1 MRISLKFFAKK
12 LVLPVH
18 YNHLLQSFIYNTL
31 DDTLAQF
38 YHNKGYSFLRRQFKL
53 FTFSRL
59 LTKNRKFNPNTRT
72 ITFHGLVNLKIGSV
86 DGKLLESIASYLVK
100 KGSFRLGRHV
110 CELESIEVEMPIL
123 PDGPVLVK
131 ALSPITIRS
140 TLSTPEGKKKNYFYT
155 PFEAE
160 FSEKLLE
167 NLKRKARAY
176 LGEEA
181 DLPELSGSY
190 IRPVRVSKKNEAIV
204 NFKGYWIKG
213 WTGLYEVNLPRPY
226 FELAYD
232 AGLGAKNSQGFGMIE
247 VVREGR

>member
-1 MRISLKFFAKK
+1 MRISLKFFAKD
-12 LVLPVH
+12 LALPVY
-18 YNHLLQSFIYNTL
+18 YNHLLQSFIYHSL
-31 DDTLAQF
+31 DETIAKF
-38 YHNKGYSFLRRQFKL
+38 YHEKGYNFLKRRFKL

-59 LTKNRKFNPNTRT
+59 LGKNRAFDPSTRT
-72 ITFHGLVNLKIGSV
+72 ITLDGRVYLKIGAV
-86 DGKLLESIASYLVK
+86 DAKLLESMATYLVK

-110 CELESIEVEMPIL
+110 CELESVEVEMPIL

-140 TLSTPEGKKKNYFYT
+140 TLSTPEGKKKTYFYT

-181 DLPELSGSY
+181 DLPKLREAY
-190 IRPVRVSKKNEAIV
+190 IHPVRVSKKNEAIV
-204 NFKGYWIKG
+204 NFKGF
-213 WTGLYEVNLPRPY
+213 GLR
-226 FELAYD
+226 
-232 AGLGAKNSQGFGMIE
+232 AGRGFM
-247 VVREGR
+247 R